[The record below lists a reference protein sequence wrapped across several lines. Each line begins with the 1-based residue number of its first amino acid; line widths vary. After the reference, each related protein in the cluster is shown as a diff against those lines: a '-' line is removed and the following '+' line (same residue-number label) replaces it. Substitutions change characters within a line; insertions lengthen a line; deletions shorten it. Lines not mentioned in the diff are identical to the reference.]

1 MSFRERVLN
10 FGMNRANGPIASR
23 LVQYEQAKD
32 GGEGA
37 AGTVIT
43 AVIVVVIFA
52 ALITTVLQELN
63 TAATNATIKSNPGWT
78 QTTNLI
84 YVIGLLFIVG
94 GVAVVYGLFRKEL

>member
-1 MSFRERVLN
+1 MSFKEKVLSFGERHVS
-10 FGMNRANGPIASR
+10 GPLASR
-23 LVQYEQAKD
+23 LLQYAQSKD
-32 GGEGA
+32 KGEGE

-63 TAATNATIKSNPGWT
+63 LAATNASIKSNPGWDN
-78 QTTNLI
+78 TTNLI

-94 GVAVVYGLFRKEL
+94 GVAVVYGLFRKQL